1 MNYIS
6 IDVKDGAW
14 IWQTKESVNH
24 IAGSYGI
31 LIVILAATLT
41 IDAVQAETGK
51 GENIFKVFMTIFEAD
66 DSRGDGRSGNY
77 YRK

>member
-1 MNYIS
+1 LTN
-6 IDVKDGAW
+6 KR
-14 IWQTKESVNH
+14 KRVNN

-41 IDAVQAETGK
+41 IDPVQAETGK